1 MLSVENQNKT
11 ISIIIPVL
19 NEADNLSELLPF
31 FQRIQ
36 NYHAFELIIVDGG
49 SEDNTQSLV
58 SSFGFQF
65 LLSPIR
71 GRACQMN
78 LGASIAKGEILY
90 FVHADT
96 RIPEDFFNDIICSL
110 NENFDAGCYAYKF
123 DSSSILLKIN
133 SWFTKF
139 DGLLSGGGDQT
150 LFITKSVYEELGGF
164 NEYFCIMEDFDL
176 VRRIRK
182 KHRFKVIPKQIL
194 VSARKYET
202 NSWLRVQLVNLLVFA
217 LFFLKTPPSKLKN
230 MYGRLLNY
238 R

>member
-1 MLSVENQNKT
+1 MLSVENQDKI

-19 NEADNLSELLPF
+19 NEADNLRELLPF

-36 NYHAFELIIVDGG
+36 NEHAIELIIVDGG
-49 SEDNTQSLV
+49 STDNTENLV
-58 SSFGFQF
+58 SSFGFQY
-65 LLSPIR
+65 LRSPSQ

-78 LGASIAKGEILY
+78 FGASFAKGDILY

-96 RIPEDFFNDIICSL
+96 RIPIDFYNDIISSL
-110 NENFDAGCYAYKF
+110 DEEFDAGCYAYKF
-123 DSSSILLKIN
+123 DSPSILLKIN

-150 LFITKSVYEELGGF
+150 LFITKSVYEVLGGF

-176 VRRIRK
+176 IRRIRK
-182 KHRFKVIPKQIL
+182 KHKFKVIPKHIL

-202 NSWLRVQLVNLLVFA
+202 NSWLRVQLVNLLVFV
-217 LFFLKTPPSKLKN
+217 LFFLKTPPSKLKY
-230 MYGRLLNY
+230 MYSKLLDY